1 MTAYKVLED
10 KDSQIKG
17 ARRRELRVL
26 LGKSEEVQL
35 ILSPWAALCVIFVKK
50 FSFKSIFIDEEF
62 WGGSRTR

>member
-35 ILSPWAALCVIFVKK
+35 ILSPWAALC
-50 FSFKSIFIDEEF
+50 
-62 WGGSRTR
+62 GSYIC